1 MIRLLT
7 AKVTEDQVADMLE
20 ILEVYVKLAV
30 DVETRAA
37 AGGGELHADCEAVL
51 LENGSVQKN
60 VWGADWYPYSREVA
74 FESLINIR
82 PRDGNSSLEVQNNEL
97 RVKIEK
103 IVRDFFE

>member
-1 MIRLLT
+1 MIHLLT

-30 DVETRAA
+30 DVETGAV

-60 VWGADWYPYSREVA
+60 VWGADWYPHSREVA
-74 FESLINIR
+74 FESLIDIR
-82 PRDGNSSLEVQNNEL
+82 PRDGNSSLELQDSAL